1 MVRTRQ
7 ARSAVAN
14 MKWTLGPAALAA
26 VLLTSE
32 AWALPVAPGAFCDA
46 YPEAPTCLA
55 GLPACTYCHAGTP
68 PTRNRFGEALEAK
81 ILPAMSRPLDVNDF
95 LGALPTA
102 LEEIEDDDSDG
113 DGYSNLDEI
122 LSGTH
127 PGDDLSR
134 PDEIECAGKTGIN
147 DQFDVCNWDARYVF
161 KKVSLDFCGRSP
173 TWEEMQ
179 AFDAEADPRA
189 AVHAKLT
196 ACLDSPFWIGQDGQL
211 WELAHKKIR
220 PIQAIKAGDDGGVI
234 PLADYYDD
242 YRLFVYAQTDDHDAR
257 DVLTADFFAVART
270 DGDGNTTHYARAT
283 GADRTGRQDVVVE
296 RRAGMMTTRWN
307 LVLNVMFTALP
318 RTAAAQAY
326 RSFLGMDIAKL
337 QGLDPVEGEPVDYDD
352 KGVQA
357 DACSVCHSTLD
368 PASYPFKNYQGLTGS
383 VGTYD
388 PNRIEDDFRNEGVN
402 ITAMPEQGY
411 VLGQPVSDLTEWAN
425 VAANSDAFAAASVL
439 EYWRLLLG
447 HDPLASEQEEFN
459 ALWNTLKG
467 RHSYQI
473 EKMLHDLIDTEA
485 YGVP

>member
-1 MVRTRQ
+1 MRWSLLST
-7 ARSAVAN
+7 ATAV
-14 MKWTLGPAALAA
+14 
-26 VLLTSE
+26 VLLASD
-32 AWALPVAPGAFCDA
+32 AWALPVAPAAFCDA

-68 PTRNRFGEALEAK
+68 PTRNRFGMALEAK
-81 ILPAMSRPLDVNDF
+81 ILPAVARPLTAEQF

-102 LEEIEDDDSDG
+102 LMELEGEDADG
-113 DGYSNLDEI
+113 DGYTNLDEI
-122 LSGTH
+122 LSGTL
-127 PGDDLSR
+127 PADDLSR
-134 PDEIECAGKTGIN
+134 PDEIECAGKRGTN
-147 DQFDVCNWDARYVF
+147 DQYDVCNWDARYAF

-179 AFDAEADPRA
+179 TFEAAGDPRA
-189 AVHAKLT
+189 AVHTRLT
-196 ACLDSPFWIGQDGQL
+196 ECLDSPFWIGQDGQL

-220 PIQAIKAGDDGGVI
+220 PIQAIKSGDDGGII

-242 YRLFVYAQTDDHDAR
+242 YRLYVYAQTDDHDAR
-257 DVLTADFFAVART
+257 SVLTADFFTVART
-270 DGDGNTTHYARAT
+270 NADGRITHYDVAT
-283 GADRTGRQDVVVE
+283 GGDRTGRQDIVPE

-337 QGLDPVEGEPVDYDD
+337 QGLQPVTDEPVDYDE

-357 DACSVCHSTLD
+357 DACKVCHSTLD
-368 PASYPFKNYQGLTGS
+368 PASYPFKNYQGLTGN

-388 PNRIEDDFRNEGVN
+388 PNRIQDDFRNEGAN
-402 ITAMPEQGY
+402 ITAMPEAGY
-411 VLGQPVSDLTEWAN
+411 VLGQPVANLTEWGQ

-459 ALWNTLKG
+459 ALWTTLKG
-467 RHSYQI
+467 RNNYRI
-473 EKMLHDLIDTEA
+473 ERMLHDLIDTEA